1 MSDPKKNDE
10 NIGDP
15 FDGLP
20 EEEMPI
26 IDGEDGLYG
35 EDGEAG
41 IDGNAGLDGD
51 AGLDGLDTVGDEEVV
66 ASREYEDAVADA
78 EKIISSKKKSPR
90 KKIILVLACVGAF
103 LVGIVGWLG
112 WSYWV
117 DRDAL
122 ETLNSD
128 LMAARGRAESSKGNP
143 EESGETAAANQLS
156 SRIRQIVVAPW
167 WDQVVVR
174 ILDER
179 QVVTAQEEARD
190 LMESAKRRTEN
201 RAWWSEQVSSV
212 DKSLAVEDRTIP
224 AIQGALDDLQNAQAP
239 HPNDGGFTDEMV
251 AELASRL
258 KTDSIKLTA
267 MQDETL
273 DQIKQQ
279 RETIESSATLKDIA
293 AASEVLAKP
302 LPTDRNPPELTESV
316 AKSGQVAMAV
326 VELLTA
332 RDAMQLELTS
342 VLEEIHNANTE
353 TTLAESMSK
362 TLATFEEMAIPADTR
377 FDTVR
382 ELAAQ
387 CKQSA
392 SEMEIV
398 LKTRDESLAWITS
411 RSTELADIQTLDE
424 MVAFT
429 TLIAEGDG
437 PKSDLPIVI
446 AALQDLAARIGAR
459 AEVLAE
465 DQRLL
470 EESIA
475 RAALCEQELSSILD
489 SIKSG
494 NLALAA
500 EKLHQIQP
508 ETNDQIVDVESL
520 KNDFSNL
527 LIGRLTTMVDIASK
541 DGDWQGVA
549 DEFRACLSSPAILK
563 LAPRFQIDSS
573 SVWMS
578 TALGEDQM
586 LYKNIQTN
594 SHSSY
599 QELEPAARWYL
610 NPDRTIGVKAPM
622 QSQVS
627 ALLDSLAE
635 PGVTV
640 QIEGIEWSD
649 TQCQWSDPMTTIAV
663 VIGRTFHQFEL
674 NEVRE
679 NETSLLSDEQSIEGP
694 HENQIDIQ
702 INGQFSCSNSDGI
715 FSGTGKLTV
724 DDLRTGGR
732 FSLPFWNHGDQS
744 LSPHQLLL
752 VSIPDDKVRSA
763 SDLPP
768 WSDPR

>member
-1 MSDPKKNDE
+1 MSDPKKTDKNAE
-10 NIGDP
+10 DP

-26 IDGEDGLYG
+26 IDGIDGEDGL
-35 EDGEAG
+35 DGM
-41 IDGNAGLDGD
+41 DGMDGLDGM
-51 AGLDGLDTVGDEEVV
+51 GEEEIV

-103 LVGIVGWLG
+103 LVGIIGWLG

-174 ILDER
+174 IVDER

-201 RAWWSEQVSSV
+201 RAWWLEQVSSV

-239 HPNDGGFTDEMV
+239 HPNDGGFTDEMM
-251 AELASRL
+251 AELASRM

-273 DQIKQQ
+273 EQIKQQ

-302 LPTDRNPPELTESV
+302 LPTDRNPPELTEAV

-332 RDAMQLELTS
+332 RDAMQSELTS

-377 FDTVR
+377 FDKVR

-387 CKQSA
+387 CKESA
-392 SEMEIV
+392 NEMEIV

-489 SIKSG
+489 SIKGG

-500 EKLHQIQP
+500 EKLNQIQP

-527 LIGRLTTMVDIASK
+527 LVGRLTTMVEIASK
-541 DGDWQGVA
+541 ADDWQGVA
-549 DEFRACLSSPAILK
+549 NEFRACLSSPAILK
-563 LAPRFQIDSS
+563 LAPRFQIDSA

-594 SHSSY
+594 SHASY
-599 QELEPAARWYL
+599 QELEPVARWYL

-649 TQCQWSDPMTTIAV
+649 TQCQWSDPITTIAV

-702 INGQFSCSNSDGI
+702 VNGQFSCSNSDGI

>member
-1 MSDPKKNDE
+1 MSDPQKTDE
-10 NIGDP
+10 NAEDP

-26 IDGEDGLYG
+26 IDGLDGEDGLDG
-35 EDGEAG
+35 MDGIGEA
-41 IDGNAGLDGD
+41 
-51 AGLDGLDTVGDEEVV
+51 EVV
-66 ASREYEDAVADA
+66 ASREYEEAVADA
-78 EKIISSKKKSPR
+78 EKIISSNKKSPR
-90 KKIILVLACVGAF
+90 KKMVIVLACVGAF
-103 LVGIVGWLG
+103 LVGIIGWLG

-117 DRDAL
+117 DREAL
-122 ETLNSD
+122 ATLTSD
-128 LMAARGRAESSKGNP
+128 LMAARERAESSKGNP

-156 SRIRQIVVAPW
+156 SRIRQIVAAPW

-174 ILDER
+174 IVDER

-212 DKSLAVEDRTIP
+212 DKALAVEDRTIP

-239 HPNDGGFTDEMV
+239 HPNDGGFTDEMM
-251 AELASRL
+251 AELGARL
-258 KTDSIKLTA
+258 KTDNVKLTV

-273 DQIKQQ
+273 EQIKQQ
-279 RETIESSATLKDIA
+279 RETLESSATLKDLA
-293 AASEVLAKP
+293 SASEVLAKP
-302 LPTDRNPPELTESV
+302 LPTDRNPPELSEAI
-316 AKSGQVAMAV
+316 AKSSQVATAL

-332 RDAMQLELTS
+332 RDAMQSELTS

-362 TLATFEEMAIPADTR
+362 TLATLEEMTIPADTR

-387 CKQSA
+387 CKKSA
-392 SEMEIV
+392 IELEIV
-398 LKTRDESLAWITS
+398 LKTRDESLTWIMN
-411 RSTELADIQTLDE
+411 RSSELADIQTLDE

-437 PKSDLPIVI
+437 PKSDLSIVI

-470 EESIA
+470 EESIV

-508 ETNDQIVDVESL
+508 ETNDQIVEVQSL

-527 LIGRLTTMVDIASK
+527 LIGRLTTMVEIASK

-549 DEFRACLSSPAILK
+549 NEFRACLSSPAILK
-563 LAPRFQIDSS
+563 LAPRFQIDSAS
-573 SVWMS
+573 LWMS

-649 TQCQWSDPMTTIAV
+649 TQCQWSEPMTTIAV
-663 VIGRTFHQFEL
+663 VIGKTVHQFEL
-674 NEVRE
+674 NEVSE
-679 NETSLLSDEQSIEGP
+679 NETSLLSNEQSIEGP
-694 HENQIDIQ
+694 HQIQIDIQ
-702 INGQFSCSNSDGI
+702 INGQFSCSDSDGV
-715 FSGTGKLTV
+715 FSGTGKLTM

-744 LSPHQLLL
+744 LPPHQLLL
-752 VSIPDDKVRSA
+752 ISIPDDKVRSA

>member
-1 MSDPKKNDE
+1 MSDPNKTDE
-10 NIGDP
+10 NAEDP

-20 EEEMPI
+20 EDEMPI

-41 IDGNAGLDGD
+41 IDGNAGLDG
-51 AGLDGLDTVGDEEVV
+51 LDSVGDEEVV

-103 LVGIVGWLG
+103 LVGIIGWLG

-117 DRDAL
+117 DREAL
-122 ETLNSD
+122 ATLNSD

-174 ILDER
+174 IVDER

-239 HPNDGGFTDEMV
+239 HPNDGGFTDEMM

-258 KTDSIKLTA
+258 KSDSIKLTA

-273 DQIKQQ
+273 EQIKQQ

-316 AKSGQVAMAV
+316 AKSGQVAVAV

-332 RDAMQLELTS
+332 RDAMHLELTS

-362 TLATFEEMAIPADTR
+362 TLATLEEMTIPADTR

-437 PKSDLPIVI
+437 PKSDLSIVI

-470 EESIA
+470 EESIV

-508 ETNDQIVDVESL
+508 ETNDQIVEVESI

-527 LIGRLTTMVDIASK
+527 LIGRLTTMVEIASK
-541 DGDWQGVA
+541 DGDWKVVA

-573 SVWMS
+573 SVWKS

-594 SHSSY
+594 SHASY

-694 HENQIDIQ
+694 QENQIDIQ
-702 INGQFSCSNSDGI
+702 VNGQFSCSDSDGI
-715 FSGTGKLTV
+715 FSGTGKLTM

-744 LSPHQLLL
+744 LPPHQLLL
-752 VSIPDDKVRSA
+752 ISIPDDKVRSA

>member
-1 MSDPKKNDE
+1 MSDPQKTDE
-10 NIGDP
+10 NAEDP

-26 IDGEDGLYG
+26 IDGIDGEDGLDGMDGIG
-35 EDGEAG
+35 E
-41 IDGNAGLDGD
+41 
-51 AGLDGLDTVGDEEVV
+51 EEVV

-78 EKIISSKKKSPR
+78 EKIISSNKKSPR
-90 KKIILVLACVGAF
+90 KKMVIVLACVGAF
-103 LVGIVGWLG
+103 LVGIIGWLG

-117 DRDAL
+117 DREAL
-122 ETLNSD
+122 ATLTSD
-128 LMAARGRAESSKGNP
+128 LMAARERAESSKGNP

-156 SRIRQIVVAPW
+156 SRIRQIVAAPW

-174 ILDER
+174 IVDER

-239 HPNDGGFTDEMV
+239 HPNDGGFTDDMV
-251 AELASRL
+251 AELGARL
-258 KTDSIKLTA
+258 KTDNVKLTA

-273 DQIKQQ
+273 EQIKQQ
-279 RETIESSATLKDIA
+279 RATIESSATLKDLA
-293 AASEVLAKP
+293 SASEVLAKP
-302 LPTDRNPPELTESV
+302 LPTDRNPPELSEAI
-316 AKSGQVAMAV
+316 AKSSQVATAL

-332 RDAMQLELTS
+332 RDAMQSELTS

-362 TLATFEEMAIPADTR
+362 TLATLEEMTIPADTR

-387 CKQSA
+387 CKKSA
-392 SEMEIV
+392 IELEIV
-398 LKTRDESLAWITS
+398 LKTRDESLTWIMN
-411 RSTELADIQTLDE
+411 RSSELADIQTLDE

-437 PKSDLPIVI
+437 PKSDLSIVI

-470 EESIA
+470 EESIV

-508 ETNDQIVDVESL
+508 ETNDQIVEVQSL

-527 LIGRLTTMVDIASK
+527 LIGRLTTMVEIASK

-549 DEFRACLSSPAILK
+549 NEFRACLSSPAILK
-563 LAPRFQIDSS
+563 LAPRFQIDSAS
-573 SVWMS
+573 LWMS

-610 NPDRTIGVKAPM
+610 NPDRTIGVKTPM

-663 VIGRTFHQFEL
+663 VIGETVHQFEL
-674 NEVRE
+674 NEVSE
-679 NETSLLSDEQSIEGP
+679 NETSLLSNEQSIEGP
-694 HENQIDIQ
+694 RQIQIDIQ
-702 INGQFSCSNSDGI
+702 INGQFSCSDSDGV
-715 FSGTGKLTV
+715 FSGTGKLTM

-744 LSPHQLLL
+744 LPPHQLLL
-752 VSIPDDKVRSA
+752 ISIPDDKVRSA

>member
-1 MSDPKKNDE
+1 M
-10 NIGDP
+10 
-15 FDGLP
+15 
-20 EEEMPI
+20 
-26 IDGEDGLYG
+26 
-35 EDGEAG
+35 
-41 IDGNAGLDGD
+41 
-51 AGLDGLDTVGDEEVV
+51 GDEEVV

-103 LVGIVGWLG
+103 LVGIIGWLG

-117 DRDAL
+117 DREAL
-122 ETLNSD
+122 ATLTSD
-128 LMAARGRAESSKGNP
+128 LMAARERAESSKGNP

-156 SRIRQIVVAPW
+156 SRIRQIVAAPW

-174 ILDER
+174 IVDER

-239 HPNDGGFTDEMV
+239 HPNDGGFTDEMM

-258 KTDSIKLTA
+258 KSDSIKLTA

-273 DQIKQQ
+273 EQIKQQ

-316 AKSGQVAMAV
+316 AKSGQVAVAV

-332 RDAMQLELTS
+332 RDAMQSELTS

-362 TLATFEEMAIPADTR
+362 TLATLEEMTIPADNR

-494 NLALAA
+494 NLALATD
-500 EKLHQIQP
+500 KLHHIQP
-508 ETNDQIVDVESL
+508 ETNDQIVEVESI

-527 LIGRLTTMVDIASK
+527 LIGRLTTMVEIASK
-541 DGDWQGVA
+541 ADDWQEVA
-549 DEFRACLSSPAILK
+549 REFRACLSSPAILK

-635 PGVTV
+635 PGLTV

-649 TQCQWSDPMTTIAV
+649 TQCQWSEPMTTIAV
-663 VIGRTFHQFEL
+663 VIGKTVHQFEL
-674 NEVRE
+674 NEVSE
-679 NETSLLSDEQSIEGP
+679 NETSLLSNEQSIEGP
-694 HENQIDIQ
+694 RQIQIDIQ
-702 INGQFSCSNSDGI
+702 INGQFSCSDSDGV
-715 FSGTGKLTV
+715 FSGTGKLTM

-744 LSPHQLLL
+744 LPPHQLLL
-752 VSIPDDKVRSA
+752 ISIPDDKVRSA

>member
-1 MSDPKKNDE
+1 MSEPKKTDE
-10 NIGDP
+10 NVGDP

-26 IDGEDGLYG
+26 IDG
-35 EDGEAG
+35 
-41 IDGNAGLDGD
+41 ID
-51 AGLDGLDTVGDEEVV
+51 GLDGLDGMDGLDGVGDEEVV
-66 ASREYEDAVADA
+66 ASREYEEAVADA
-78 EKIISSKKKSPR
+78 EKIISSNKKSPR
-90 KKIILVLACVGAF
+90 KKMILVLACVGAF
-103 LVGIVGWLG
+103 LVGIIGWLG

-117 DRDAL
+117 DREAL
-122 ETLNSD
+122 ATLTSD

-143 EESGETAAANQLS
+143 EESGETASANQLS

-179 QVVTAQEEARD
+179 QVVTAQEEASD

-201 RAWWSEQVSSV
+201 RAWWSQQVSSV
-212 DKSLAVEDRTIP
+212 DKTLAVEDRTIP

-258 KTDSIKLTA
+258 KTDNVKLTA

-273 DQIKQQ
+273 EQIKQQ
-279 RETIESSATLKDIA
+279 RETIESSATLISLT

-302 LPTDRNPPELTESV
+302 LPTDRNPPELSD
-316 AKSGQVAMAV
+316 AIARSSQVATAV

-332 RDAMQLELTS
+332 RDAMQSELTS

-353 TTLAESMSK
+353 TTLADSMSK
-362 TLATFEEMAIPADTR
+362 TLATFEAMTIPADTR
-377 FDTVR
+377 FDAVR

-387 CKQSA
+387 CKKSA
-392 SEMEIV
+392 VEMEIV
-398 LKTRDESLAWITS
+398 LKTRDESLTWITN
-411 RSTELADIQTLDE
+411 RSSELADIQTLDE
-424 MVAFT
+424 MVALT

-500 EKLHQIQP
+500 EKLHQIQT
-508 ETNDQIVDVESL
+508 ETNDQIVEVQSL
-520 KNDFSNL
+520 QNDFSNL
-527 LIGRLTTMVDIASK
+527 LVGRLTTMAEMASK
-541 DGDWQGVA
+541 TGDWQEVA

-573 SVWMS
+573 SVWKS
-578 TALGEDQM
+578 AALGEDQM

-594 SHSSY
+594 SHASY

-649 TQCQWSDPMTTIAV
+649 TQCQWSEPMTTIAV
-663 VIGRTFHQFEL
+663 VIDKTAYQFQL
-674 NEVRE
+674 NEVSE

-715 FSGTGKLTV
+715 FSGTGTLTV

-744 LSPHQLLL
+744 LPPHQLLL
-752 VSIPDDKVRSA
+752 ISIPDDKVRIA

>member
-1 MSDPKKNDE
+1 MSDPQKTDE
-10 NIGDP
+10 NAEDP

-26 IDGEDGLYG
+26 IDGIDGEDGLDGMDGIG
-35 EDGEAG
+35 E
-41 IDGNAGLDGD
+41 
-51 AGLDGLDTVGDEEVV
+51 EEVV

-78 EKIISSKKKSPR
+78 EKIISSNKKSPR
-90 KKIILVLACVGAF
+90 KKMVIVLACVGAF
-103 LVGIVGWLG
+103 LVGIIGWLG

-117 DRDAL
+117 DREAL
-122 ETLNSD
+122 ATLTSD
-128 LMAARGRAESSKGNP
+128 LMAARERAESSKGNP

-156 SRIRQIVVAPW
+156 SRIRQIVAAPW

-174 ILDER
+174 IVDER

-239 HPNDGGFTDEMV
+239 HPNDGGFTDEMM

-258 KTDSIKLTA
+258 KSDSIKLTA

-273 DQIKQQ
+273 EQIKQQ

-316 AKSGQVAMAV
+316 AKSGQVAVAV

-332 RDAMQLELTS
+332 RDAMHLELTS

-362 TLATFEEMAIPADTR
+362 TLATLEEMTIPADTR

-387 CKQSA
+387 CKKSA
-392 SEMEIV
+392 IELEIV
-398 LKTRDESLAWITS
+398 LKTRDESLTWIMN
-411 RSTELADIQTLDE
+411 RSSELADIQTLDE

-437 PKSDLPIVI
+437 PKSDLSIVI

-470 EESIA
+470 EESIV

-508 ETNDQIVDVESL
+508 ETNDQIVEVQSL

-527 LIGRLTTMVDIASK
+527 LIGRLTTMVEIASK

-549 DEFRACLSSPAILK
+549 NEFRACLSSPAILK
-563 LAPRFQIDSS
+563 LAPRFQIDSAS
-573 SVWMS
+573 LWMS

-649 TQCQWSDPMTTIAV
+649 TQCQWSEPMTTIAV
-663 VIGRTFHQFEL
+663 VIGKTVHQFEL
-674 NEVRE
+674 NEVSE
-679 NETSLLSDEQSIEGP
+679 NETSLLSNEQSIEGP
-694 HENQIDIQ
+694 RQIQIDIQ
-702 INGQFSCSNSDGI
+702 INGQFSCSDSDGV
-715 FSGTGKLTV
+715 FSGTGKLTM

-744 LSPHQLLL
+744 LPPHQLLL
-752 VSIPDDKVRSA
+752 ISIPDDKVRSA

>member
-1 MSDPKKNDE
+1 MSDPNKTDE
-10 NIGDP
+10 NAEDP

-20 EEEMPI
+20 EDEMPI

-41 IDGNAGLDGD
+41 IDGNAGLDGNP
-51 AGLDGLDTVGDEEVV
+51 GLDGLDTVGDEEVV

-90 KKIILVLACVGAF
+90 KKMVIVLACVGAF
-103 LVGIVGWLG
+103 LVGIIGWLS

-117 DRDAL
+117 DREAL
-122 ETLNSD
+122 ATLTSD
-128 LMAARGRAESSKGNP
+128 LMAARERAESSKGNP

-174 ILDER
+174 IVDER

-190 LMESAKRRTEN
+190 LMESAKRRNEN

-212 DKSLAVEDRTIP
+212 DKALAVEDRTIP

-239 HPNDGGFTDEMV
+239 HPNDGGFTDEMM
-251 AELASRL
+251 AELGARL
-258 KTDSIKLTA
+258 KSDSIKLTA

-273 DQIKQQ
+273 EQIKQQ

-316 AKSGQVAMAV
+316 AKSGQVAVAV

-332 RDAMQLELTS
+332 RDAMHLELTS

-362 TLATFEEMAIPADTR
+362 TLATLEEMTIPADTR

-520 KNDFSNL
+520 KSDFSNL
-527 LIGRLTTMVDIASK
+527 LIGRLTAMVEIASK
-541 DGDWQGVA
+541 DGDWQAVA
-549 DEFRACLSSPAILK
+549 NEFRACLSSPAILK

-594 SHSSY
+594 SHASY

-663 VIGRTFHQFEL
+663 VIGKTVHQFEL
-674 NEVRE
+674 NEVSE
-679 NETSLLSDEQSIEGP
+679 NETSLLNEEQSIEGP
-694 HENQIDIQ
+694 QENQIDIQ
-702 INGQFSCSNSDGI
+702 VNGQFSCSDSDGI
-715 FSGTGKLTV
+715 FSGTGKLTM

-744 LSPHQLLL
+744 LPPHQLLL
-752 VSIPDDKVRSA
+752 ISIPDDKVRSA

>member
-1 MSDPKKNDE
+1 MSDPQKTDE
-10 NIGDP
+10 NAEDP

-26 IDGEDGLYG
+26 IDGIDGEDGLDGMDGIG
-35 EDGEAG
+35 E
-41 IDGNAGLDGD
+41 
-51 AGLDGLDTVGDEEVV
+51 EEVV

-78 EKIISSKKKSPR
+78 EKIISSNKKSPR
-90 KKIILVLACVGAF
+90 KKMVIVLACVGAF
-103 LVGIVGWLG
+103 LVGIIGWLG

-117 DRDAL
+117 DREAL
-122 ETLNSD
+122 ATLTSD
-128 LMAARGRAESSKGNP
+128 LMAARERAESSKGNP

-156 SRIRQIVVAPW
+156 SRIRQIVAAPW

-174 ILDER
+174 IVDER

-212 DKSLAVEDRTIP
+212 DKALAVEDRTIP

-239 HPNDGGFTDEMV
+239 HPNDGGFTDEMM

-258 KTDSIKLTA
+258 KSDSIKLTA

-273 DQIKQQ
+273 EQIKQQ
-279 RETIESSATLKDIA
+279 RETIESSATLKDLA
-293 AASEVLAKP
+293 SASEVLAKP
-302 LPTDRNPPELTESV
+302 LPTDRNPPELSEAI
-316 AKSGQVAMAV
+316 AKSSQVATAL

-332 RDAMQLELTS
+332 RDAMQSELTS

-362 TLATFEEMAIPADTR
+362 TLATLEEMTIPADTR

-387 CKQSA
+387 CKKSA
-392 SEMEIV
+392 IELEIV
-398 LKTRDESLAWITS
+398 LKTRDESLTWIMN
-411 RSTELADIQTLDE
+411 RSSELADIQTLDE

-437 PKSDLPIVI
+437 PKSDLSIVI

-470 EESIA
+470 EESIV

-508 ETNDQIVDVESL
+508 ETNDQIVEVQSL

-527 LIGRLTTMVDIASK
+527 LIGRLTTMVEIASK

-549 DEFRACLSSPAILK
+549 NEFRACLSSPAILK
-563 LAPRFQIDSS
+563 LAPRFQIDSAS
-573 SVWMS
+573 LWMS

-649 TQCQWSDPMTTIAV
+649 TQCQWSEPMTTIAV
-663 VIGRTFHQFEL
+663 VIGKTVHQFEL
-674 NEVRE
+674 NEVSE
-679 NETSLLSDEQSIEGP
+679 NETSLLSNEQSIEGP
-694 HENQIDIQ
+694 RQIQIDIQ
-702 INGQFSCSNSDGI
+702 INGQFSCSDSDGV
-715 FSGTGKLTV
+715 FSGTGKLTM

-744 LSPHQLLL
+744 LPPHQLLL
-752 VSIPDDKVRSA
+752 ISIPDDKVRSA

>member
-1 MSDPKKNDE
+1 
-10 NIGDP
+10 
-15 FDGLP
+15 
-20 EEEMPI
+20 
-26 IDGEDGLYG
+26 
-35 EDGEAG
+35 
-41 IDGNAGLDGD
+41 
-51 AGLDGLDTVGDEEVV
+51 
-66 ASREYEDAVADA
+66 
-78 EKIISSKKKSPR
+78 
-90 KKIILVLACVGAF
+90 
-103 LVGIVGWLG
+103 
-112 WSYWV
+112 
-117 DRDAL
+117 
-122 ETLNSD
+122 
-128 LMAARGRAESSKGNP
+128 
-143 EESGETAAANQLS
+143 
-156 SRIRQIVVAPW
+156 
-167 WDQVVVR
+167 
-174 ILDER
+174 
-179 QVVTAQEEARD
+179 
-190 LMESAKRRTEN
+190 
-201 RAWWSEQVSSV
+201 
-212 DKSLAVEDRTIP
+212 
-224 AIQGALDDLQNAQAP
+224 
-239 HPNDGGFTDEMV
+239 
-251 AELASRL
+251 
-258 KTDSIKLTA
+258 
-267 MQDETL
+267 MQ
-273 DQIKQQ
+273 
-279 RETIESSATLKDIA
+279 S
-293 AASEVLAKP
+293 
-302 LPTDRNPPELTESV
+302 
-316 AKSGQVAMAV
+316 
-326 VELLTA
+326 
-332 RDAMQLELTS
+332 ELTS

-362 TLATFEEMAIPADTR
+362 TLATLEEMTIPADTR

-387 CKQSA
+387 CKKSA
-392 SEMEIV
+392 IELEIV
-398 LKTRDESLAWITS
+398 LKTRDESLTWIMN
-411 RSTELADIQTLDE
+411 RSSELADIQTLDE

-437 PKSDLPIVI
+437 PKSDLSIVI

-470 EESIA
+470 EESIV
-475 RAALCEQELSSILD
+475 RAALCEQDLSSILD

-508 ETNDQIVDVESL
+508 ETNDQIVEVQSL

-527 LIGRLTTMVDIASK
+527 LIGRLTTMVEIASK

-549 DEFRACLSSPAILK
+549 NEFRACLSSPAILK
-563 LAPRFQIDSS
+563 LAPRFQIDSAS
-573 SVWMS
+573 LWMS

-622 QSQVS
+622 ESQVS

-649 TQCQWSDPMTTIAV
+649 TQCQWSEPMTTIAV
-663 VIGRTFHQFEL
+663 VIGETVHQFEL
-674 NEVRE
+674 NEVSE
-679 NETSLLSDEQSIEGP
+679 NETSLLSNEQSIEGP
-694 HENQIDIQ
+694 HQIQIDIQ
-702 INGQFSCSNSDGI
+702 INGQFSCSDSDGV
-715 FSGTGKLTV
+715 FSGTGKLTM

-744 LSPHQLLL
+744 LPPHQLLL
-752 VSIPDDKVRSA
+752 ISIPDDKVRSA

>member
-1 MSDPKKNDE
+1 MSDPKKTDE
-10 NIGDP
+10 NAGDP

-26 IDGEDGLYG
+26 IDGIDGI
-35 EDGEAG
+35 DGEAG
-41 IDGNAGLDGD
+41 M
-51 AGLDGLDTVGDEEVV
+51 DGLDSVGKEEVV

-78 EKIISSKKKSPR
+78 EKIISSDKKSPR
-90 KKIILVLACVGAF
+90 KKMILVLAFAGAF
-103 LVGIVGWLG
+103 LVGIIGWLG

-122 ETLNSD
+122 ATLTSD

-156 SRIRQIVVAPW
+156 SRIRQIVAAPW

-190 LMESAKRRTEN
+190 LMDSAKRRTEN

-212 DKSLAVEDRTIP
+212 ETALAVDDRTMP
-224 AIQGALDDLQNAQAP
+224 SIQGALDDLQNAQAP
-239 HPNDGGFTDEMV
+239 HQIDGGFTEEMV
-251 AELASRL
+251 AELGVRL
-258 KTDSIKLTA
+258 EADVVKLTA
-267 MQDETL
+267 IQDDNLER
-273 DQIKQQ
+273 IKQQ
-279 RETIESSATLKDIA
+279 RATIESSMTLADLA
-293 AASEVLAKP
+293 AASEVLATP
-302 LPTDRNPPELTESV
+302 LPTDRNPPELSDAIATS
-316 AKSGQVAMAV
+316 SQVATAV
-326 VELLTA
+326 IELLTA
-332 RDAMQLELTS
+332 RDAMQSELTS

-353 TTLAESMSK
+353 TTLADSMSK
-362 TLATFEEMAIPADTR
+362 TLATFEAMTIPADTR

-382 ELAAQ
+382 VLATQ
-387 CKQSA
+387 CKKSA
-392 SEMEIV
+392 IEMEIV
-398 LKTRDESLAWITS
+398 LKTRDESLAWITN
-411 RSTELADIQTLDE
+411 RSSELADMQTLDE
-424 MVAFT
+424 MVALT
-429 TLIAEGDG
+429 TLISEGDG

-446 AALQDLAARIGAR
+446 AALQDFAARIGAR
-459 AEVLAE
+459 AVVLAE
-465 DQRLL
+465 DQRILQ
-470 EESIA
+470 ESIA
-475 RAALCEQELSSILD
+475 RAALCEQELSSIFG
-489 SIKSG
+489 SIKGG

-508 ETNDQIVDVESL
+508 ETNDQIVEVESL

-527 LIGRLTTMVDIASK
+527 LVGRLTTMVEIASK
-541 DGDWQGVA
+541 ADDWQEVA
-549 DEFRACLSSPAILK
+549 REFRACLSSPAILK
-563 LAPRFQIDSS
+563 LTPRFQIDTAPL
-573 SVWMS
+573 WKS
-578 TALGEDQM
+578 TVLGEDRM
-586 LYKNIQTN
+586 LYENIQTN
-594 SHSSY
+594 SHASY

-610 NPDRTIGVKAPM
+610 NPDRTIGVKVPM
-622 QSQVS
+622 ESQVS

-649 TQCQWSDPMTTIAV
+649 TQCQWTDPITSIAI

-674 NEVRE
+674 NDVSE
-679 NETSLLSDEQSIEGP
+679 NETSLLSDEQLIEGP

-715 FSGTGKLTV
+715 FSGSGKLTV

-744 LSPHQLLL
+744 LPPHQLLL
-752 VSIPDDKVRSA
+752 VSIPDDKVRIA

>member
-1 MSDPKKNDE
+1 MV
-10 NIGDP
+10 I
-15 FDGLP
+15 
-20 EEEMPI
+20 
-26 IDGEDGLYG
+26 
-35 EDGEAG
+35 
-41 IDGNAGLDGD
+41 
-51 AGLDGLDTVGDEEVV
+51 
-66 ASREYEDAVADA
+66 
-78 EKIISSKKKSPR
+78 
-90 KKIILVLACVGAF
+90 VLACVGAF
-103 LVGIVGWLG
+103 LVGIIGWLG

-117 DRDAL
+117 DREAL
-122 ETLNSD
+122 ATLTSD
-128 LMAARGRAESSKGNP
+128 LMAARERAESSKGNP

-156 SRIRQIVVAPW
+156 SRIRQIVAAPW

-174 ILDER
+174 IVDER

-212 DKSLAVEDRTIP
+212 DKSLTVEDRTIP
-224 AIQGALDDLQNAQAP
+224 AIQGALDDLQNVQAP
-239 HPNDGGFTDEMV
+239 HPNDGGFTDEMM

-258 KTDSIKLTA
+258 KSDSIKLTA

-273 DQIKQQ
+273 EQIKQQ

-316 AKSGQVAMAV
+316 AKSGQVAVAV

-332 RDAMQLELTS
+332 RDAMHLELTS

-362 TLATFEEMAIPADTR
+362 TLATLEEMTIPADTR

-387 CKQSA
+387 CKKSA
-392 SEMEIV
+392 IELEIV
-398 LKTRDESLAWITS
+398 LKTRDESLTWIMN
-411 RSTELADIQTLDE
+411 RSSELADIQTLDE

-437 PKSDLPIVI
+437 PKSDLSIVI

-494 NLALAA
+494 NLALATD
-500 EKLHQIQP
+500 KLHQIQP
-508 ETNDQIVDVESL
+508 ETNDQIVEVESI

-527 LIGRLTTMVDIASK
+527 LIGRLTTMVEIASK
-541 DGDWQGVA
+541 DGDWKVVA

-563 LAPRFQIDSS
+563 LAPRFQIDSAS
-573 SVWMS
+573 LWMS

-663 VIGRTFHQFEL
+663 VIGKTVHQFEL
-674 NEVRE
+674 NEVSE
-679 NETSLLSDEQSIEGP
+679 NETSLLSNEQSIEGP
-694 HENQIDIQ
+694 HQIQIDIQ
-702 INGQFSCSNSDGI
+702 INGQFSCSDSDGV
-715 FSGTGKLTV
+715 FSGTGKLTM

-744 LSPHQLLL
+744 LPPHQLLL
-752 VSIPDDKVRSA
+752 ISIPDDKVRSA

>member
-1 MSDPKKNDE
+1 MSDPQKTDE
-10 NIGDP
+10 NAEDP

-26 IDGEDGLYG
+26 IDGIDGEDGLDGMDGIG
-35 EDGEAG
+35 E
-41 IDGNAGLDGD
+41 
-51 AGLDGLDTVGDEEVV
+51 EEVV

-78 EKIISSKKKSPR
+78 EKIISSNKKSPR
-90 KKIILVLACVGAF
+90 KKMVIVLACVGAF
-103 LVGIVGWLG
+103 LVGIIGWLG

-117 DRDAL
+117 DREAL
-122 ETLNSD
+122 ATLTSD
-128 LMAARGRAESSKGNP
+128 LMAARERAESSKGNP

-156 SRIRQIVVAPW
+156 SRIRQIVAAPW

-174 ILDER
+174 IVDER

-239 HPNDGGFTDEMV
+239 HPNDGGFTDEMM

-258 KTDSIKLTA
+258 KSDSIKLTA

-273 DQIKQQ
+273 EQIKQQ
-279 RETIESSATLKDIA
+279 RETIESSATLKDLA
-293 AASEVLAKP
+293 SASEVLAKP
-302 LPTDRNPPELTESV
+302 LPTDRNPPELSEAI
-316 AKSGQVAMAV
+316 AKSSQVATAL

-332 RDAMQLELTS
+332 RDAMQSELTS

-362 TLATFEEMAIPADTR
+362 TLATLEEMTIPADTR

-387 CKQSA
+387 CKKSA
-392 SEMEIV
+392 IELEIV
-398 LKTRDESLAWITS
+398 LKTRDESLTWIMN
-411 RSTELADIQTLDE
+411 RSSELADIQTLDE

-437 PKSDLPIVI
+437 PKSDLSIVI

-470 EESIA
+470 EESIV

-508 ETNDQIVDVESL
+508 ETNDQIVEVQSL

-527 LIGRLTTMVDIASK
+527 LIGRLTTMVEIASK

-549 DEFRACLSSPAILK
+549 NEFRACLSSPAILK
-563 LAPRFQIDSS
+563 LAPRFQIDSAS
-573 SVWMS
+573 LWMS

-649 TQCQWSDPMTTIAV
+649 TQCQWSEPMTTIAV
-663 VIGRTFHQFEL
+663 VIGKTVHQFEL
-674 NEVRE
+674 NEVSE
-679 NETSLLSDEQSIEGP
+679 NETSLLSNEQSIEGP
-694 HENQIDIQ
+694 RQIQIDIQ
-702 INGQFSCSNSDGI
+702 INGQFSCSDSDGV
-715 FSGTGKLTV
+715 FSGTGKLTM

-744 LSPHQLLL
+744 LPPHQLLL
-752 VSIPDDKVRSA
+752 ISIPDDKVRSA

>member
-1 MSDPKKNDE
+1 MSDPNKTDE
-10 NIGDP
+10 NAEDP

-35 EDGEAG
+35 EDGEAN
-41 IDGNAGLDGD
+41 IDGN
-51 AGLDGLDTVGDEEVV
+51 AGLDGLDTVGEEEVV

-78 EKIISSKKKSPR
+78 KKIISSKKKSPR

-103 LVGIVGWLG
+103 LIGIIGWLG

-117 DRDAL
+117 DRNAL

-174 ILDER
+174 IVDER

-212 DKSLAVEDRTIP
+212 DKTLAVEDRTIP
-224 AIQGALDDLQNAQAP
+224 VIQGALDDLQNAQAP

-251 AELASRL
+251 AELGARL

-273 DQIKQQ
+273 DQIKKQ
-279 RETIESSATLKDIA
+279 RETIESSATLKDLA

-302 LPTDRNPPELTESV
+302 LPTDRNPPELSEAIT
-316 AKSGQVAMAV
+316 KSGQVAMAV

-332 RDAMQLELTS
+332 RDAMQSELTS
-342 VLEEIHNANTE
+342 VLAEIHNANTE
-353 TTLAESMSK
+353 TTLADSISK
-362 TLATFEEMAIPADTR
+362 TLATLEAMTIPVDTR
-377 FDTVR
+377 FDSVR
-382 ELAAQ
+382 ELSAQ

-392 SEMEIV
+392 SELEIV
-398 LKTRDESLAWITS
+398 LKTRDESLAWITN

-437 PKSDLPIVI
+437 PKSDLSIVI

-500 EKLHQIQP
+500 EKLNQIQP

-527 LIGRLTTMVDIASK
+527 LVGRLTTMVEIASK
-541 DGDWQGVA
+541 ADDWQGVA
-549 DEFRACLSSPAILK
+549 NEFRACLSSPAILK
-563 LAPRFQIDSS
+563 LAPRFQIDSA

-594 SHSSY
+594 SHASY

-622 QSQVS
+622 HSQVS

-674 NEVRE
+674 NEVGE

-702 INGQFSCSNSDGI
+702 VNGQFSCSNYDGI

>member
-51 AGLDGLDTVGDEEVV
+51 AGLDGLDTVGEEEVV

-212 DKSLAVEDRTIP
+212 DKALAVEDRTIP

-239 HPNDGGFTDEMV
+239 HPNDGGFTDEMM

-258 KTDSIKLTA
+258 KSDSIKLTA

-273 DQIKQQ
+273 EQIKQQ
-279 RETIESSATLKDIA
+279 RSTIESSVTLKDIA

-316 AKSGQVAMAV
+316 AKSGQVAVAV

-459 AEVLAE
+459 AEVLSE

-527 LIGRLTTMVDIASK
+527 LIGRLTTMVEIASK

>member
-1 MSDPKKNDE
+1 MSDPKKTDE
-10 NIGDP
+10 NAEDP

-26 IDGEDGLYG
+26 IDGI
-35 EDGEAG
+35 DGEAG
-41 IDGNAGLDGD
+41 MGE
-51 AGLDGLDTVGDEEVV
+51 EEVV
-66 ASREYEDAVADA
+66 ASREYEDAIADA
-78 EKIISSKKKSPR
+78 EKIISSNKKSPR
-90 KKIILVLACVGAF
+90 KKMVIVLACVGAF
-103 LVGIVGWLG
+103 LVGIIGWLG

-122 ETLNSD
+122 ATLTSD
-128 LMAARGRAESSKGNP
+128 LMAARERAESSKGNP

-156 SRIRQIVVAPW
+156 SRIRQIVAAPW

-174 ILDER
+174 IVDER

-212 DKSLAVEDRTIP
+212 DKTLAVEDRTIP

-239 HPNDGGFTDEMV
+239 HPNDGGFTDDMV
-251 AELASRL
+251 AELGARL
-258 KTDSIKLTA
+258 KTDNVKLTA

-273 DQIKQQ
+273 EQIKQQ
-279 RETIESSATLKDIA
+279 RATIESSSTLISLT

-302 LPTDRNPPELTESV
+302 LPTDRNPPELSDAV

-332 RDAMQLELTS
+332 RDAMQAELTS

-353 TTLAESMSK
+353 TTLADSMSK
-362 TLATFEEMAIPADTR
+362 TLATLEAMTIPADTR
-377 FDTVR
+377 FDAVR

-387 CKQSA
+387 CKKSA
-392 SEMEIV
+392 FEMENV
-398 LKTRDESLAWITS
+398 LKTRDESLTWIMN
-411 RSTELADIQTLDE
+411 RSSELADIQTLDE
-424 MVAFT
+424 MVALT

-475 RAALCEQELSSILD
+475 RAALCEQEVSSILD
-489 SIKSG
+489 AIKVG

-500 EKLHQIQP
+500 EKLQQIQP
-508 ETNDQIVDVESL
+508 ETNDQIVEVQSL
-520 KNDFSNL
+520 KNDFSNIL
-527 LIGRLTTMVDIASK
+527 VGRLTTMVEIASK
-541 DGDWQGVA
+541 SDDWKAVA
-549 DEFRACLSSPAILK
+549 DEFRKCLSSQAILK
-563 LAPRFQIDSS
+563 LTPRFQIDSAS
-573 SVWMS
+573 LWKT
-578 TALGEDQM
+578 TALGEDRM
-586 LYKNIQTN
+586 LYENIQMN
-594 SHSSY
+594 SHASY

-610 NPDRTIGVKAPM
+610 NPDRTIGVKVPM
-622 QSQVS
+622 KSQVS

-640 QIEGIEWSD
+640 QIEGLEWSD
-649 TQCQWSDPMTTIAV
+649 TQCQWSEPMTTIAV
-663 VIGRTFHQFEL
+663 VIGKTAHQFVL
-674 NEVRE
+674 NEVSE
-679 NETSLLSDEQSIEGP
+679 NETSLLSNEQSIEGP
-694 HENQIDIQ
+694 HQNQIDIQ
-702 INGQFSCSNSDGI
+702 INGQFSCSDSDGI
-715 FSGTGKLTV
+715 FSGSGKLTM

-744 LSPHQLLL
+744 LPPHQLLL
-752 VSIPDDKVRSA
+752 ISIPDDKVRSA

>member
-1 MSDPKKNDE
+1 
-10 NIGDP
+10 
-15 FDGLP
+15 
-20 EEEMPI
+20 
-26 IDGEDGLYG
+26 LYG

-51 AGLDGLDTVGDEEVV
+51 AGLDGLDTVGEEEIV
-66 ASREYEDAVADA
+66 ASREYEVAVADA

-90 KKIILVLACVGAF
+90 TKMILGLACVGAF
-103 LVGIVGWLG
+103 LVGIIGWLG

-128 LMAARGRAESSKGNP
+128 LMAARGRAENSKGNP

-156 SRIRQIVVAPW
+156 SRIRQIVAAPW

-174 ILDER
+174 IVDER

-212 DKSLAVEDRTIP
+212 DKTLAVEDRTIP
-224 AIQGALDDLQNAQAP
+224 VIQGALDDLQNAQAP

-251 AELASRL
+251 TELGARL

-279 RETIESSATLKDIA
+279 RETIESSATLKDLA

-302 LPTDRNPPELTESV
+302 LPTDRNPPELSEAI

-332 RDAMQLELTS
+332 RDAMQSELTS
-342 VLEEIHNANTE
+342 VQEEIHNANTE

-362 TLATFEEMAIPADTR
+362 TLATLEAMSIPVDTR
-377 FDTVR
+377 FDSVR
-382 ELAAQ
+382 ELSAQ

-411 RSTELADIQTLDE
+411 RSTELSDIQTLDE

-500 EKLHQIQP
+500 EKLQQIQP

-527 LIGRLTTMVDIASK
+527 LVGRLTTMVETASK
-541 DGDWQGVA
+541 DGDWKAVS

-563 LAPRFQIDSS
+563 LAPRFQIDSAS
-573 SVWMS
+573 LWMS

-594 SHSSY
+594 SHASY
-599 QELEPAARWYL
+599 QELQPAARWYL

-663 VIGRTFHQFEL
+663 VIGRTFHQFVL
-674 NEVRE
+674 NEVSE
-679 NETSLLSDEQSIEGP
+679 NETSLLSNEQSIEGP
-694 HENQIDIQ
+694 HQNQIDIQ
-702 INGQFSCSNSDGI
+702 INGQFSCSDSDGI
-715 FSGTGKLTV
+715 FSGTGKLTM

>member
-1 MSDPKKNDE
+1 MSDPQKTDE
-10 NIGDP
+10 NAEDP

-26 IDGEDGLYG
+26 IDGIDGEDGLDGMDGIG
-35 EDGEAG
+35 E
-41 IDGNAGLDGD
+41 
-51 AGLDGLDTVGDEEVV
+51 EEVV

-78 EKIISSKKKSPR
+78 EKIISSNKKSPR
-90 KKIILVLACVGAF
+90 KKMVIVLACAGAF
-103 LVGIVGWLG
+103 LVGIIGWLG

-117 DRDAL
+117 DREAL

-143 EESGETAAANQLS
+143 EESGETAAANQIS

-174 ILDER
+174 IVDER

-212 DKSLAVEDRTIP
+212 DKSLTVEDRTIP
-224 AIQGALDDLQNAQAP
+224 AIQGALDDLQNVQAP
-239 HPNDGGFTDEMV
+239 HPNDGGFTDEMM

-258 KTDSIKLTA
+258 KSDSIKLTA

-273 DQIKQQ
+273 EQIKQQ

-316 AKSGQVAMAV
+316 AKSGQVAVAV

-332 RDAMQLELTS
+332 RDAMQSELTS

-362 TLATFEEMAIPADTR
+362 TLATLEEMTIPADTR

-387 CKQSA
+387 CKKSA
-392 SEMEIV
+392 IELEIV
-398 LKTRDESLAWITS
+398 LKTRDESLTWIMN
-411 RSTELADIQTLDE
+411 RSSELADIQTLDE

-437 PKSDLPIVI
+437 PKSDLSIVI

-470 EESIA
+470 EESIV

-508 ETNDQIVDVESL
+508 ETNDQIVEVQSL

-527 LIGRLTTMVDIASK
+527 LIGRLTTMVEIASK
-541 DGDWQGVA
+541 DGDWKVVA

-563 LAPRFQIDSS
+563 LAPRFQIDSAS
-573 SVWMS
+573 LWMS

-694 HENQIDIQ
+694 QENQIDIQ
-702 INGQFSCSNSDGI
+702 VNGQFSCSDSDGI
-715 FSGTGKLTV
+715 FSGTGKLTM

-744 LSPHQLLL
+744 LPPHQLLL
-752 VSIPDDKVRSA
+752 ISIPDDKVRSA